1 MKFLRTVSLDVS
13 DEKVFPLAAKSD
25 EWALTGTF
33 AFVDSV
39 PEDLSK
45 KERLAFRN
53 GWLGTN
59 SFGRATF
66 ALIKEISNEQ
76 YELVVLRL
84 GEHIYKHY
92 GAPNLITGSDVTY
105 GGGGGGGGFGSSS
118 PKGTGGAGGGGN
130 AGSTPSGNGSPGTVN
145 TGGGGGGGSTS
156 SSGRDGGNGGPGIV
170 IARAPG
176 TACLSIAPGTN
187 SVATLPAPAGGCKV
201 ATFTVS
207 GTLTIG

>member
-92 GAPNLITGSDVTY
+92 GAPNLIIATEAARREVEFAASLCEHPV
-105 GGGGGGGGFGSSS
+105 
-118 PKGTGGAGGGGN
+118 GTM
-130 AGSTPSGNGSPGTVN
+130 
-145 TGGGGGGGSTS
+145 
-156 SSGRDGGNGGPGIV
+156 
-170 IARAPG
+170 
-176 TACLSIAPGTN
+176 LSIERE
-187 SVATLPAPAGGCKV
+187 
-201 ATFTVS
+201 FTDDGISERFHVVQKNQS
-207 GTLTIG
+207 NEHAKIWSIVKD